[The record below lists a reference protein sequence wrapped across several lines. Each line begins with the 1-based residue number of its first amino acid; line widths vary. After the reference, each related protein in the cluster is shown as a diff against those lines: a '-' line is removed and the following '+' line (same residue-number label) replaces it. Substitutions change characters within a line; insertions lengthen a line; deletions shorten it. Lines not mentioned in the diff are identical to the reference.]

1 MVEGAGA
8 NKVSEVLSEA
18 SCCRCGR
25 RLLQARH
32 VSEDASRTVGGLF
45 EHRMRIPYRRRPFL
59 VPSAVDEQRKRPPET
74 SSALTGRRKWWKG
87 PERTKRAESGS
98 EAICCRCGTSN
109 FTKEKGRPFRRP
121 YVSIRPI
128 RHHILNLT
136 LITAGL
142 SLSLSSRPVLSMTY
156 LLSGSVVSL
165 CPYSR

>member
-1 MVEGAGA
+1 M
-8 NKVSEVLSEA
+8 
-18 SCCRCGR
+18 
-25 RLLQARH
+25 ARH

-98 EAICCRCGTSN
+98 EAIYCRCGTSN
-109 FTKEKGRPFRRP
+109 FTKERGRHRQS

>member
-1 MVEGAGA
+1 MVASFRTREGGFRYRISLPYRRSLFFTPNA
-8 NKVSEVLSEA
+8 SEN
-18 SCCRCGR
+18 
-25 RLLQARH
+25 
-32 VSEDASRTVGGLF
+32 ASRTTGSLF

-59 VPSAVDEQRKRPPET
+59 VPGAVDEQRKRPPET

-109 FTKEKGRPFRRP
+109 FTKERGRPFRRP

>member
-1 MVEGAGA
+1 MNGSSSEAQDLMEWFCGSPKTRRVPQEAVFGTECVFRTVEG
-8 NKVSEVLSEA
+8 
-18 SCCRCGR
+18 C
-25 RLLQARH
+25 
-32 VSEDASRTVGGLF
+32 F
-45 EHRMRIPYRRRPFL
+45 WYR
-59 VPSAVDEQRKRPPET
+59 VPSKEQGKGPPET
-74 SSALTGRRKWWKG
+74 SSALTGPKKWRKG

-109 FTKEKGRPFRRP
+109 FTKERGRPFRRP